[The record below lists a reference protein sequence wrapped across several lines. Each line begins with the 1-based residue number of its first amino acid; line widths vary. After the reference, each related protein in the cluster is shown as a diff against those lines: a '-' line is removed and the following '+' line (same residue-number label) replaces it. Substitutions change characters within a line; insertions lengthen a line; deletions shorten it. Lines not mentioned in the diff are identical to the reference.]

1 MLNIVSWLPAVVR
14 RRQLGQSTPG
24 RALEPRIFLHPLL
37 AALVK
42 RPSEPEPQPVSSI
55 ASTSLSAPTD
65 PGARVDDLYV
75 RYARTLLGYLY
86 HRLPSLADA
95 EDILA
100 EVFLTAL
107 RASTLGETLGAGW
120 LMVVAHRRVA
130 DFYHE
135 RHREP
140 LTEDQLHVE
149 ELLQDPEWIALR
161 AEERSE
167 LLALVA
173 QLPIEQR
180 DVLSL
185 RFGGGLR
192 SAQIAELIGKTDE
205 ATRALLSR
213 AVRRLRKE
221 WRG

>member
-1 MLNIVSWLPAVVR
+1 MR
-14 RRQLGQSTPG
+14 KGK
-24 RALEPRIFLHPLL
+24 LEPRIRMHPLL
-37 AALVK
+37 AALME
-42 RPSEPEPQPVSSI
+42 RPSLPEPQPD
-55 ASTSLSAPTD
+55 ASTTITSLSAPTN
-65 PGARVDDLYV
+65 PGAQVDDLYV
-75 RYARTLLGYLY
+75 RYARVLLGYLY
-86 HRLPSLADA
+86 QRLPSLADA

-107 RASTLGETLGAGW
+107 RASNLGETPGAGW
-120 LMVVAHRRVA
+120 LMVVARRRVA
-130 DFYHE
+130 DFYRE
-135 RHREP
+135 RRRGP
-140 LTEDQLHVE
+140 LTEDQLPVE
-149 ELLQDPEWIALR
+149 EMLQDPERMALR
-161 AEERSE
+161 AEELTE

-185 RFGGGLR
+185 RFSGGLR

>member
-1 MLNIVSWLPAVVR
+1 MLDIVSWLPAVVR
-14 RRQLGQSTPG
+14 RRQPG
-24 RALEPRIFLHPLL
+24 PSIPGIVLVPRLFIHPLL

-42 RPSEPEPQPVSSI
+42 RPSEPEPRQDSST
-55 ASTSLSAPTD
+55 ASISLAEPAD

-75 RYARTLLGYLY
+75 RYARPLLTYLY

-107 RASTLGETLGAGW
+107 RASTRGETLGAGW
-120 LMVVAHRRVA
+120 LMVVARRRVA

-135 RHREP
+135 RHRKP
-140 LTEDQLHVE
+140 FTQDQLHVE
-149 ELLQDPEWIALR
+149 ELLQDPEWMALR
-161 AEERSE
+161 AEERIE

-185 RFGGGLR
+185 RFAGGLR
-192 SAQIAELIGKTDE
+192 SAQIALLIGKTDE